1 MTLHFMPMIEK
12 HSQANESARLILP
25 LSTWPCV
32 VIMRM
37 LMLSQ
42 TEFEFILNFAQLNVE
57 GFLISKHRSRSEDNS
72 LALRP
77 VGYQRGHR
85 VALENLIG
93 TTHRCIELHGLF

>member
-1 MTLHFMPMIEK
+1 MPMIEK

-57 GFLISKHRSRSEDNS
+57 GF
-72 LALRP
+72 
-77 VGYQRGHR
+77 
-85 VALENLIG
+85 
-93 TTHRCIELHGLF
+93 